1 MNPLEHAASAA
12 PEVSSAIYRRGMN
25 AINIT
30 SDPSTA
36 ALAAPD
42 LSPVIHRRLTDSRI
56 CPRRVATIELQSCYD
71 IAPEL
76 FPSL

>member
-42 LSPVIHRRLTDSRI
+42 LSPVIHRREREGKNTSSR
-56 CPRRVATIELQSCYD
+56 SD
-71 IAPEL
+71 D
-76 FPSL
+76 